1 MKKVLATGAALL
13 MAGSIATAAEMDDQ
27 SGVKITG
34 NARARVIYKDKEYF
48 GNSDNDNNIT
58 MDSRV
63 RFEVRG
69 TSAGGSY
76 IHGRIRLAEEK
87 FNGATD
93 ASLDSNI
100 YVDKAYIGIPFN
112 DAFTLEGG
120 KYRVSYGQGFIYD
133 DIGLA
138 GFRGIY
144 AADGIQVIPFLET
157 MSEGQSSSILQDVNE
172 DNDSYRFGAALTLTN
187 VENWTFGAIAAY
199 DTDDRVE
206 TYVDADNALMNTG
219 NGNSDGFWGS
229 VFAKGTIAD
238 AFGLEG
244 EFAYAENGV
253 MLDYRQGTSLEA
265 GDDGYGGYIRG
276 SWNMDALTLALD
288 LGFTMDGFS
297 PDPYYGFV
305 MLGGEEPI
313 NILQIGGEA
322 IDMYWAGL
330 RVNYAVTE
338 ALTLTGN
345 LVYADSDLNDSVSV
359 DADRVFDVI
368 EISGVLQYAVSQGCT
383 FSWYAGY
390 LSPDFDGR
398 LDDVIE
404 DDGAFGTY
412 AKFDVKF

>member
-1 MKKVLATGAALL
+1 MKKVLATGVALL
-13 MAGSIATAAEMDDQ
+13 MAGSIATAAEMDDK

-34 NARARVIYKDKEYF
+34 NARARVIYKDKYDF
-48 GNSDNDNNIT
+48 GNSDDSANTT

-69 TSAGGSY
+69 TAAGGAY

-87 FNGATD
+87 FDGATSS
-93 ASLDSNI
+93 ALDSNI

-120 KYRVSYGQGFIYD
+120 KYRVSYGQGFMYD

-157 MSEGQSSSILQDVNE
+157 MSEGQSSSISQDVSE
-172 DNDSYRFGAALTLTN
+172 DNDSYRFGAALTATN

-206 TYVDADNALMNTG
+206 NQVVENVSVPTG
-219 NGNSDGFWGS
+219 NGNADGFWGS

-238 AFGLEG
+238 VFGLEG

-253 MLDYRQGTSLEA
+253 TLDKVQGSGT
-265 GDDGYGGYIRG
+265 DDGYGGYVRG
-276 SWNMDALTLALD
+276 SWNIDALTLALD
-288 LGFTMDGFS
+288 LGFTMDGFA
-297 PDPYYGFV
+297 PDPFYGFV

-313 NILQIGGEA
+313 SALSIGGGA
-322 IDMYWAGL
+322 VDMYWAGL
-330 RVNYAVTE
+330 RVGYAVTE
-338 ALTLTGN
+338 ALSLTGN
-345 LVYADSDLNDSVSV
+345 VVYADADTND
-359 DADRVFDVI
+359 DFPAEQTNRVFDVW
-368 EISGVLQYAVSQGCT
+368 EVSGVLKYAVSKGCT

-390 LSPDFDGR
+390 LSPDYDGR
-398 LDDVIE
+398 LDTVLE